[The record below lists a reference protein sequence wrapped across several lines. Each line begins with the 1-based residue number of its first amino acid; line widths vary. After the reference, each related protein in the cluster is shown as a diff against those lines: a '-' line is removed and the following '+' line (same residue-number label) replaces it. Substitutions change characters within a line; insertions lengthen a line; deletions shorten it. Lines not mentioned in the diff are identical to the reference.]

1 MSLRI
6 QEPREQPM
14 PPAEAA
20 ETVAP
25 GRDPRLLLL
34 VGVRVEHRIAGHTL
48 KRLIA
53 KRWREAG
60 GESNHAVRISHGWRY
75 YFCAG
80 GSTGPNSKAANPP
93 TRLWLPKSDGACECK
108 KQRPTSHL
116 NSEGGSETHLTA
128 RSSPPPG
135 VGSYIKIE
143 SNTLFPKIETPLQ
156 SCLTALGRPP
166 PKFRPP
172 PY

>member
-75 YFCAG
+75 HFCAG

-116 NSEGGSETHLTA
+116 NSEGGSETYLTA
-128 RSSPPPG
+128 RICPPPRSG
-135 VGSYIKIE
+135 KLHQNREQYIV
-143 SNTLFPKIETPLQ
+143 PKN
-156 SCLTALGRPP
+156 RDPP
-166 PKFRPP
+166 PILFGSSW
-172 PY
+172 